1 MPTLSFTRTTVPPTT
16 RLARVDM
23 KAAAGSGLVEPV
35 DTLLAIKAISLAEGL
50 SANDRRVAVSLI
62 EHFRRRDGRCDP
74 GLNRIA
80 DLLGINVRTVI
91 RCVNRLVAAG
101 LVRRVRH
108 GGLGNRNSYH
118 PNWSRFAELES
129 AWREKFNRRPSLLTT
144 SLSPGGGQDCHLN
157 DDSSVAQTYRS
168 NLPQQTYV
176 RSPPSRANN
185 GASVDGP
192 ATIVRGSSSQT
203 VARVEAERRWSC
215 DLHREFGAFEVTFG
229 EIIGAIDAAIQTAAT
244 DAELQKHG
252 AGIEYI
258 RQKLK
263 LGGRRRV

>member
-1 MPTLSFTRTTVPPTT
+1 
-16 RLARVDM
+16 M
-23 KAAAGSGLVEPV
+23 KAAATRSDLVERI

-74 GLNRIA
+74 GLNRLA

-101 LVRRVRH
+101 LVRKVRH
-108 GGLGNRNSYH
+108 GGLGNRNSYQ

-129 AWREKFNRRPSLLTT
+129 AWREKLKRRSSLPMT
-144 SLSPGGGQDCHLN
+144 SVSPADGQNCHVH
-157 DDSSVAQTYRS
+157 DDNAVIQTYRP

-176 RSPPSRANN
+176 RSLPREVMSKRANVDGLDAVDRGPPSHEA
-185 GASVDGP
+185 
-192 ATIVRGSSSQT
+192 
-203 VARVEAERRWSC
+203 ARVEAERRWSS
-215 DLHREFGAFEVTFG
+215 DLHREFSALVVTYG
-229 EIIGAIDAAIQTAAT
+229 EIITAIDAAIQTAAT
-244 DAELQKHG
+244 NAELHKRG
-252 AGIEYI
+252 TGIEYI

-263 LGGRRRV
+263 LGGYRRVH

>member
-1 MPTLSFTRTTVPPTT
+1 MKAYAQL
-16 RLARVDM
+16 DM
-23 KAAAGSGLVEPV
+23 KASAARSDRVERI

-50 SANDRRVAVSLI
+50 GANDRRVAVSLI

-101 LVRRVRH
+101 LVRKVRH

-129 AWREKFNRRPSLLTT
+129 AWREKLKRRSSLSTT
-144 SLSPGGGQDCHLN
+144 SVSPAEGQNCHVH
-157 DDSSVAQTYRS
+157 DDNAVIQTYRP

-176 RSPPSRANN
+176 RSLPKEVMSKRAN
-185 GASVDGP
+185 VDGLG
-192 ATIVRGSSSQT
+192 TIDRGSPSQEA
-203 VARVEAERRWSC
+203 ARVEAERRWSS
-215 DLHREFGAFEVTFG
+215 DLHREFGTLVVTYS
-229 EIIGAIDAAIQTAAT
+229 EIITAIDVTIQTAAT
-244 DAELQKHG
+244 NAELHKRGSWH
-252 AGIEYI
+252 
-258 RQKLK
+258 
-263 LGGRRRV
+263 